1 MRLPGRSREGSPGHP
16 APSLEEQETSRRVRR
31 RIVQAAALV
40 SALFAAPLVAQ
51 DDEPER
57 KAPPDPYTEGRE
69 EALEALGYV
78 RMGRLTW
85 ADDHDTARIEED
97 LGKLPFR
104 WIETAHFRIGCALP
118 KLDVPRDKDD
128 RKVLRE
134 ELEELATRLPN
145 LRPRSVRELD
155 PWLRAH
161 LFAHRLEKLYA
172 RFTEIAGV
180 DDAVFPAEDAPFFRG
195 DTPPNQ
201 KWMGRGPYLGMKG
214 KFLVLLCPTGAAC
227 TRYLRTY
234 TEALHGDEMPSRWYF
249 DRADAFLFATAPDY
263 GDGAFRT
270 DRAMHAHVV
279 FNVAHNLIDALKG
292 YSYEIPAWWKEG
304 LAHVLRREVSVEH
317 NNYSEIDENSQRAYQ
332 TFDWDVKVR
341 QRDDHGLV
349 RPLGEILDLTRCTDF
364 DLVDHAACWSRV
376 SYLLEEYEPTA
387 FATFLD
393 RMKGQVDAQGAAPE
407 PETLA
412 RLQREALQEAFGC
425 DAAELDATWRA
436 WMRRKYRGR

>member
-1 MRLPGRSREGSPGHP
+1 VVTLM
-16 APSLEEQETSRRVRR
+16 AA
-31 RIVQAAALV
+31 QA
-40 SALFAAPLVAQ
+40 VAQ
-51 DDEPER
+51 SEEPER
-57 KAPPDPYTEGRE
+57 TAPPDPYTEGHE
-69 EALEALGYV
+69 DALEALGYV
-78 RMGRLTW
+78 RTGRLTW

-97 LGKLPFR
+97 LGKIPFR

-118 KLDVPRDKDD
+118 KLDVPRDKED
-128 RKVLRE
+128 RKALRE
-134 ELEELATRLPN
+134 ELEELADRLPN

-161 LFAHRLEKLYA
+161 LFAHRLERLYA
-172 RFTEIAGV
+172 RFAEIAGV
-180 DDAVFPAEDAPFFRG
+180 EDAAFPAEDAPFFRG
-195 DTPPNQ
+195 DAPPNQ
-201 KWMGRGPYLGMKG
+201 KWMGRGPYLGMKS

-234 TEALHGDEMPSRWYF
+234 TEALGGDEMPSRWYF
-249 DRADAFLFATAPDY
+249 DRTDAFLFATAPDY

-317 NNYSEIDENSQRAYQ
+317 NNYSEIDENGQRAYQ
-332 TFDWDVKVR
+332 TFDWGVKVR

-364 DLVDHAACWSRV
+364 NLVDHAACWSRV
-376 SYLLEEYEPTA
+376 SYLLEEHEPRA

-393 RMKGQVDAQGAAPE
+393 RMKGQVDAQGAAPDAE
-407 PETLA
+407 VFA
-412 RLQREALQEAFGC
+412 RMQRDALQEAFGS
-425 DAAELDATWRA
+425 DAEELDAAWRA